1 MASNVVCNVA
11 SLFSAL
17 AKYKLNFPF
26 KDNGLANFYAPQDGV
41 EMPLSSFVILSKNEN
56 IIPSGQKT
64 PVPLGERTS
73 NNIDI
78 PQISYKV
85 RIYYQFL
92 R

>member
-1 MASNVVCNVA
+1 MTTNAQASCIEKRGFSTVF
-11 SLFSAL
+11 FSAL

-64 PVPLGERTS
+64 PVPLGERTFY
-73 NNIDI
+73 NIDI
-78 PQISYKV
+78 P
-85 RIYYQFL
+85 
-92 R
+92 